1 MEVNA
6 IVSLLLSHQFDAARA
21 LWRKIRGE
29 NKHSTLRG
37 IGVYFHLKDKK
48 FEDALNLLQGEQ
60 DMFSVFL
67 RSQILL
73 AQKQPRDA
81 LVNLVENFEA
91 SLVACPGYTN
101 LLLRTAAQ
109 FELPLATTEKLVSA
123 IRESNM
129 TTIDASVVLTLSKYL
144 EQMDKRD
151 VAVQVLSAALK
162 TQKDKMLQARYLTL
176 LADVDFP
183 AAETMQQSLPQPDFE
198 DEKMNDTEV
207 IQKLIED
214 AMPDYKKVK
223 KTTETDVQNMAGG
236 AQIYIPMKRS
246 RKPKMPKNF
255 DPENPGP
262 VPDPERWLPK
272 WQQSRYKKFAK
283 KRGIYLKGAQGD
295 SQVDTDVMNKA
306 GASETHQQVKTDNKN
321 SKNKRR
327 RK

>member
-6 IVSLLLSHQFDAARA
+6 IVSLLLSHQFDAART

-29 NKHSTLRG
+29 NKHSALKG
-37 IGVYFHLKDKK
+37 IGTYFHLKDKK
-48 FEDALNLLQGEQ
+48 FEDALSLLQGEQ

-81 LVNLVENFEA
+81 IINLIENFEA
-91 SLVACPGYTN
+91 SLLACPGYTN

-109 FELPLATTEKLVSA
+109 FELPLSTTEKLVSA

-129 TTIDASVVLTLSKYL
+129 TTIDASIVLTLSKYL
-144 EQMDKRD
+144 EQQDKCD

-176 LADVDFP
+176 LADVDFT
-183 AAETMQQSLPQPDFE
+183 AAEQMQQSLPEPDFE
-198 DEKMNDTEV
+198 DEKMNDTEM

-214 AMPDYKKVK
+214 AMPDHKKVK
-223 KTTETDVQNMAGG
+223 KTTETDVQNMDGG
-236 AQIYIPMKRS
+236 AQIYIPMKRT
-246 RKPKMPKNF
+246 RKSKMPKNF

-272 WQQSRYKKFAK
+272 W
-283 KRGIYLKGAQGD
+283 
-295 SQVDTDVMNKA
+295 
-306 GASETHQQVKTDNKN
+306 
-321 SKNKRR
+321 
-327 RK
+327 